1 MPLLVAAG
9 WSAVLAMSGEL
20 ATARSLVFLGGPLL
34 LLAGLHARLF
44 GYLHAPERLTLLPSP
59 IDPLR
64 HHEAALQQHRPA
76 LAVTLALGVVAVVAG
91 VLSGGGLSS
100 GEAWTRGVGL
110 AGEFAWLGLVA
121 WLLEPAIAGASA
133 WLGRRFPTGSRG
145 HELQRSLGGGWTTP
159 EAVVHLYAPALGLA
173 LAAALAMPGQLG
185 IERWLDEGRLN
196 GSHVVVGLVP
206 LGVALGLR
214 LVTPRLYAAGL
225 WEAVPW
231 LAEAT
236 RTIAGPPRPEP
247 SPAWLRTFRDP
258 WLRLTLVQFLRL
270 TPLPLLRLGALL
282 GFGAYLAL
290 RESAPSGPSLAA
302 LLALV
307 GLWWVPAGIV
317 RQQGGSRARLAAAL
331 PLPESRRRGEVGSG
345 VALLA
350 APVVLVAVAVVLR
363 VLLSA

>member
-9 WSAVLAMSGEL
+9 WSAVLAMAGEL
-20 ATARSLVFLGGPLL
+20 ATQRSLVFLGGPLL

-44 GYLHAPERLTLLPSP
+44 GYLHAPERLTLLPLA

-64 HHEAALQQHRPA
+64 HHAEALHRHRPG
-76 LAVTLALGVVAVVAG
+76 LAISLGLGLAAIVAG
-91 VLSGGGLSS
+91 ALSGGG
-100 GEAWTRGVGL
+100 AWARALGL
-110 AGEFAWLGLVA
+110 AGEFAWLGAFA

-133 WLGRRFPTGSRG
+133 WLGRRFPSESRG

-185 IERWLDEGRLN
+185 IERWLDEGQL
-196 GSHVVVGLVP
+196 SHAQLALGAVP
-206 LGVALGLR
+206 LALALGLR
-214 LVTPRLYAAGL
+214 LASPRLYAAGL

-247 SPAWLRTFRDP
+247 SPAWLGLVRDP
-258 WLRLTLVQFLRL
+258 WLRLAVVQFLRL
-270 TPLPLLRLGALL
+270 TPLPMLRLLGLV
-282 GFGAYLAL
+282 GFGAWLAV
-290 RESAPSGPSLAA
+290 REAALTGPSLAA

-317 RQQGGSRARLAAAL
+317 RRQSAARARLAAAL
-331 PLPESRRRGEVGSG
+331 PLGESRRHGEVGSG
-345 VALLA
+345 LALLS
-350 APVVLVAVAVVLR
+350 APVVVVGLAVGLR
-363 VLLSA
+363 VLLSP